1 MENKEFLKSN
11 FGIEIE
17 FTGITRRKAAE
28 IVVEH
33 LGGSVEELHDYYKT
47 LKIIARDGRVWKIM
61 YDGSIKCQK
70 RTGGQKVSASS
81 EYSVELVSP
90 ILTYEKDMVDVQEM
104 VRKLRKAGAFSEQQN
119 CTGIHI
125 HLDGRDHTPKSI
137 RNFMNIIYSRND
149 LLYDALQ
156 IEQRRMQFC
165 KKMDESLVHKM
176 NRSKPTTFNQIE
188 DIWYQGYGE
197 RRERHYHE
205 SRYHFLNLHS
215 LFNGC
220 GTVEL
225 RGFNGTL
232 HAGKI
237 RSYIALSLAMNHQ
250 ALSQKSASSKKP
262 QIENPKFSMRTWLNR
277 IGFIGDD
284 FKNCR
289 EHLCKHLE
297 GSAAWRFRRA
307 AQIKKVALSN
317 PPSGRPLLRWQKDS
331 PLQTKAHT
339 GEAEGGKPLFKK
351 G

>member
-137 RNFMNIIYSRND
+137 RNFINIIYSRND

-250 ALSQKSASSKKP
+250 ALTQKSASSKKP

-307 AQIKKVALSN
+307 A
-317 PPSGRPLLRWQKDS
+317 
-331 PLQTKAHT
+331 
-339 GEAEGGKPLFKK
+339 
-351 G
+351 

>member
-137 RNFMNIIYSRND
+137 RNFINIIYSRND

-250 ALSQKSASSKKP
+250 ALTQKSASSHRLK
-262 QIENPKFSMRTWLNR
+262 ILN
-277 IGFIGDD
+277 F
-284 FKNCR
+284 
-289 EHLCKHLE
+289 
-297 GSAAWRFRRA
+297 
-307 AQIKKVALSN
+307 
-317 PPSGRPLLRWQKDS
+317 P
-331 PLQTKAHT
+331 
-339 GEAEGGKPLFKK
+339 
-351 G
+351 

>member
-1 MENKEFLKSN
+1 MASKEFLKSN

-17 FTGITRRKAAE
+17 MTGITRKKAAK
-28 IVVEH
+28 VVADH
-33 LGGSVEELHDYYKT
+33 LEGTIEEVHDYYKT
-47 LKIIARDGRVWKIM
+47 LKITERDGRVWKIV

-90 ILTYEKDMVDVQEM
+90 ILTYERDVESLQEM

-125 HLDGRDHTPKSI
+125 HLDGRDHTPRSI
-137 RNFMNIIYSRND
+137 RNFMNIIYSRYD
-149 LLYDALQ
+149 LLNDALQ
-156 IEQRRMQFC
+156 IEQRRMHYC
-165 KKMDESLVHKM
+165 KKMDESLVKKL
-176 NRSKPTTFNQIE
+176 NRKKPTTLKQIE
-188 DIWYQGYGE
+188 DIWYQGYGD

-237 RSYIALSLAMNHQ
+237 RSYVALSLAMNHQ
-250 ALSQKSASSKKP
+250 ALTQKSASSKKP
-262 QIENPKFSMRTWLNR
+262 QVENPKFSMRTWLNR

-289 EHLCKHLE
+289 EHLCKHLD
-297 GSAAWRFRRA
+297 GSAAWRFRTA
-307 AQIKKVALSN
+307 A
-317 PPSGRPLLRWQKDS
+317 
-331 PLQTKAHT
+331 
-339 GEAEGGKPLFKK
+339 
-351 G
+351 

>member
-156 IEQRRMQFC
+156 IERRRMHYC
-165 KKMDESLVHKM
+165 KKMDQSLVERM
-176 NRSKPTTFNQIE
+176 NKKKPTTMKQIE
-188 DIWYQGYGE
+188 DIWYQDYSE

-250 ALSQKSASSKKP
+250 ALTQKSASSKKP

-307 AQIKKVALSN
+307 A
-317 PPSGRPLLRWQKDS
+317 
-331 PLQTKAHT
+331 
-339 GEAEGGKPLFKK
+339 
-351 G
+351 

>member
-1 MENKEFLKSN
+1 MENKKFLKSN

-307 AQIKKVALSN
+307 S
-317 PPSGRPLLRWQKDS
+317 
-331 PLQTKAHT
+331 
-339 GEAEGGKPLFKK
+339 
-351 G
+351 

>member
-1 MENKEFLKSN
+1 MYMTKETHLNKKGENTMTNKDFLKSN

-17 FTGITRRKAAE
+17 MTGITRRKAAE
-28 IVVEH
+28 TVAEH
-33 LGGSVEELHDYYKT
+33 LGGTIEELQDYYGT
-47 LKIIARDGRVWKIM
+47 FKIEAPDGRVWKVM
-61 YDGSIKCQK
+61 YDGSINTQK
-70 RTGGQKVSASS
+70 RVAGQKVSASK

-90 ILTYEKDMVDVQEM
+90 ILTYQKDMENLQEIA
-104 VRKLRKAGAFSEQQN
+104 RKLKKAGAFSEQQN

-125 HLDGRDHTPKSI
+125 HLDGKDHTPRSI

-156 IEQRRMQFC
+156 IEHRRMHYC
-165 KKMDESLVHKM
+165 KKMDQSLVEKM
-176 NRSKPTTFNQIE
+176 NRKKPTTLKQIE
-188 DIWYQGYGE
+188 EIWYQGYSD
-197 RRERHYHE
+197 RREIHYHE

-237 RSYIALSLAMNHQ
+237 RSFVVLALAMNHQ
-250 ALSQKSASSKKP
+250 ALTQKSASSKKP

-289 EHLCKHLE
+289 EHLCKHLD
-297 GSAAWRFRRA
+297 GSAAWRFRTA
-307 AQIKKVALSN
+307 A
-317 PPSGRPLLRWQKDS
+317 
-331 PLQTKAHT
+331 
-339 GEAEGGKPLFKK
+339 
-351 G
+351 

>member
-1 MENKEFLKSN
+1 MTSKDFLKSN

-17 FTGITRRKAAE
+17 MTGITRKKAAK
-28 IVVEH
+28 VVADH
-33 LGGSVEELHDYYKT
+33 LEGTIEEVHDYYKT
-47 LKIIARDGRVWKIM
+47 LKITERDGRVWKIV

-90 ILTYEKDMVDVQEM
+90 ILTYERDMESLQEM

-125 HLDGRDHTPKSI
+125 HLDGRDHTPRSI

-156 IEQRRMQFC
+156 IEQRRMHYC
-165 KKMDESLVHKM
+165 KKMDESLVKKL
-176 NRSKPTTFNQIE
+176 NRKKPTTLKQIE
-188 DIWYQGYGE
+188 DIWYQGYGD

-237 RSYIALSLAMNHQ
+237 RSYVALSLAMNHQ
-250 ALSQKSASSKKP
+250 ALTQKSASSKKP
-262 QIENPKFSMRTWLNR
+262 QVENPKFSMRTWLNR

-289 EHLCKHLE
+289 EHLCKHLD
-297 GSAAWRFRRA
+297 GSAAWRFRTA
-307 AQIKKVALSN
+307 A
-317 PPSGRPLLRWQKDS
+317 
-331 PLQTKAHT
+331 
-339 GEAEGGKPLFKK
+339 
-351 G
+351 

>member
-1 MENKEFLKSN
+1 MTSKDFLKSN

-17 FTGITRRKAAE
+17 MTGITRKKAAK
-28 IVVEH
+28 VVADH
-33 LGGSVEELHDYYKT
+33 LEGTIEEVHDYYKT
-47 LKIIARDGRVWKIM
+47 LKITERDGRVWKIM

-70 RTGGQKVSASS
+70 KTGGQKVSASS

-90 ILTYEKDMVDVQEM
+90 ILTYERDMESLQEM
-104 VRKLRKAGAFSEQQN
+104 MRKLRKAGAFSEQQN

-125 HLDGRDHTPKSI
+125 HLDGRDHTPRSI

-156 IEQRRMQFC
+156 IEQRRMHYC
-165 KKMDESLVHKM
+165 KKMDESLVKKL
-176 NRSKPTTFNQIE
+176 NRKKPTTLKQIE
-188 DIWYQGYGE
+188 DIWYQGYGD

-237 RSYIALSLAMNHQ
+237 RSYVALSLAMNHQ
-250 ALSQKSASSKKP
+250 ALTQKSASSKKP
-262 QIENPKFSMRTWLNR
+262 QVENPKFSMRTWLNR

-289 EHLCKHLE
+289 EHLCKHLD
-297 GSAAWRFRRA
+297 GSAAWRFRTA
-307 AQIKKVALSN
+307 A
-317 PPSGRPLLRWQKDS
+317 
-331 PLQTKAHT
+331 
-339 GEAEGGKPLFKK
+339 
-351 G
+351 

>member
-70 RTGGQKVSASS
+70 RTGGQKLSASS

-250 ALSQKSASSKKP
+250 ALTQKSASSKKP

-307 AQIKKVALSN
+307 A
-317 PPSGRPLLRWQKDS
+317 
-331 PLQTKAHT
+331 
-339 GEAEGGKPLFKK
+339 
-351 G
+351 

>member
-28 IVVEH
+28 IVVDH

-47 LKIIARDGRVWKIM
+47 LKIIARDGRAWKIM

-307 AQIKKVALSN
+307 S
-317 PPSGRPLLRWQKDS
+317 
-331 PLQTKAHT
+331 
-339 GEAEGGKPLFKK
+339 
-351 G
+351 

>member
-1 MENKEFLKSN
+1 MENNEFLKSN

-17 FTGITRRKAAE
+17 FTGITRRKAAK
-28 IVVEH
+28 IVAEH

-307 AQIKKVALSN
+307 S
-317 PPSGRPLLRWQKDS
+317 
-331 PLQTKAHT
+331 
-339 GEAEGGKPLFKK
+339 
-351 G
+351 

>member
-1 MENKEFLKSN
+1 MTSKDFLKSN

-17 FTGITRRKAAE
+17 MTGITRKKAAK
-28 IVVEH
+28 VVADH
-33 LGGSVEELHDYYKT
+33 LEGTIEEVYDYYKT
-47 LKIIARDGRVWKIM
+47 LKITERDGRVWKIM

-70 RTGGQKVSASS
+70 KTGGQKVSASS

-90 ILTYEKDMVDVQEM
+90 ILTYERDMESLQEM

-125 HLDGRDHTPKSI
+125 HLDGRDHTPRSI

-156 IEQRRMQFC
+156 IEQRRMHYC
-165 KKMDESLVHKM
+165 KKMDESLVQKL
-176 NRSKPTTFNQIE
+176 NRRKPTTLKQIE
-188 DIWYQGYGE
+188 DIWYQGYGD

-237 RSYIALSLAMNHQ
+237 RSYVALSLAMNHQ
-250 ALSQKSASSKKP
+250 AITQKSASSKKP
-262 QIENPKFSMRTWLNR
+262 QVENPKFSMRTWLNR

-289 EHLCKHLE
+289 EHLCKHLD
-297 GSAAWRFRRA
+297 GSAAWRFRTA
-307 AQIKKVALSN
+307 A
-317 PPSGRPLLRWQKDS
+317 
-331 PLQTKAHT
+331 
-339 GEAEGGKPLFKK
+339 
-351 G
+351 

>member
-307 AQIKKVALSN
+307 A
-317 PPSGRPLLRWQKDS
+317 
-331 PLQTKAHT
+331 
-339 GEAEGGKPLFKK
+339 
-351 G
+351 

>member
-232 HAGKI
+232 HAGNI

-307 AQIKKVALSN
+307 A
-317 PPSGRPLLRWQKDS
+317 
-331 PLQTKAHT
+331 
-339 GEAEGGKPLFKK
+339 
-351 G
+351 

>member
-70 RTGGQKVSASS
+70 RTGGQKLSASS

-137 RNFMNIIYSRND
+137 RNFINIIYSRND

-250 ALSQKSASSKKP
+250 ALTQKSASSKKP

-307 AQIKKVALSN
+307 A
-317 PPSGRPLLRWQKDS
+317 
-331 PLQTKAHT
+331 
-339 GEAEGGKPLFKK
+339 
-351 G
+351 

>member
-1 MENKEFLKSN
+1 MTSKDFLKSN

-17 FTGITRRKAAE
+17 MTGITREKAAK
-28 IVVEH
+28 VVADH
-33 LGGSVEELHDYYKT
+33 LEGTIEEVHDYYKT
-47 LKIIARDGRVWKIM
+47 LKIIERDGRVWKIV

-70 RTGGQKVSASS
+70 RTAGQKVSASS

-90 ILTYEKDMVDVQEM
+90 ILTYERDMESLQEM

-125 HLDGRDHTPKSI
+125 HLDGRDHTPRSI

-156 IEQRRMQFC
+156 IEQRRMHYC
-165 KKMDESLVHKM
+165 KKMDESLVQKL
-176 NRSKPTTFNQIE
+176 NRRKPTTLKQIE
-188 DIWYQGYGE
+188 DIWYQGYGD

-237 RSYIALSLAMNHQ
+237 RSYVALSLAMNHQ
-250 ALSQKSASSKKP
+250 ALTQKSASSKKP
-262 QIENPKFSMRTWLNR
+262 QVENPKFSMRTWLNR

-289 EHLCKHLE
+289 EHLCKHLD
-297 GSAAWRFRRA
+297 GSAAWRFRTA
-307 AQIKKVALSN
+307 A
-317 PPSGRPLLRWQKDS
+317 
-331 PLQTKAHT
+331 
-339 GEAEGGKPLFKK
+339 
-351 G
+351 

>member
-1 MENKEFLKSN
+1 MASKEFLQSN

-17 FTGITRRKAAE
+17 MTGITRRKAAK
-28 IVVEH
+28 IVAEH
-33 LGGSVEELHDYYKT
+33 LGGTVEELNDYYKT
-47 LKIIARDGRVWKIM
+47 FKIKGRDGRVWKIM
-61 YDGSIKCQK
+61 YDGSIHTQK
-70 RTGGQKVSASS
+70 KSGGQRVSASK

-90 ILTYEKDMVDVQEM
+90 ILTYEGDMESLQEI

-125 HLDGRDHTPKSI
+125 HLDGRDHTPRSV

-156 IEQRRMQFC
+156 IERRRMHYC
-165 KKMDESLVHKM
+165 KKMDQSLVERM
-176 NRSKPTTFNQIE
+176 NRKKPTTLKQIE
-188 DIWYQGYGE
+188 NIWYQGYSD

-237 RSYIALSLAMNHQ
+237 RSYVALSLAMNHQ
-250 ALSQKSASSKKP
+250 ALTQKSASSKKP
-262 QIENPKFSMRTWLNR
+262 QVENPKFSMRTWLNR

-289 EHLCKHLE
+289 EHLCKHLD

-307 AQIKKVALSN
+307 A
-317 PPSGRPLLRWQKDS
+317 
-331 PLQTKAHT
+331 
-339 GEAEGGKPLFKK
+339 
-351 G
+351 